1 MILRYIKNFPILIL
15 IFFIISFQS
24 FLFTKFISYACGL
37 LSIILMFDY
46 AKFNN
51 NLDRSSYIFYL
62 LVPFIFLSLFFSDID
77 INLYQGLASTLNF
90 IFMISIMGISIK
102 YLKRHQL
109 FISFGLIYSRLML
122 LICIIGFFQLA
133 GFVDFDQARNYVT
146 TGHNLVDSN
155 HKRMTSIMYEPAA
168 LSYFLGFA
176 IFAAFY
182 LKKFNYLIV
191 FILSIIASQS
201 LYGIIF
207 LLLFISYIVFFY
219 KSIVINKYFLMAF
232 FISFLL
238 VIFLPS
244 FQAFIQILSDR
255 IVNAKFGD
263 YRLMAPTLAL
273 GQSLES
279 IRSILFGSGVG
290 QVPIVLN
297 DFQLP
302 EHPNTTHWLIS
313 DLVAEIGLLGTAG
326 YLLFFILMA
335 GRNREALFFVISI
348 LLIGFGWRSTIVIL
362 LSIMVLFIRRIQI
375 PSAIKI
381 NR

>member
-1 MILRYIKNFPILIL
+1 MMHHYIKTSPILIL
-15 IFFIISFQS
+15 ILFIISFQS
-24 FLFTKFISYACGL
+24 FLFTKFISYAFGI
-37 LSIILMFDY
+37 LSIILMFNY
-46 AKFNN
+46 AKLNK
-51 NLDRSSYIFYL
+51 NLDRSSYGFFLLIPFFFY
-62 LVPFIFLSLFFSDID
+62 SLFSSDID
-77 INLYQGLASTLNF
+77 INLYQGLASTVNF
-90 IFMISIMGISIK
+90 IFMISILGISIS

-109 FISFGLIYSRLML
+109 FISFGLIYTRLML

-133 GFVDFDQARNYVT
+133 GFVEFDQARNYVT
-146 TGHNLVDSN
+146 TGYHLVDSN

-207 LLLFISYIVFFY
+207 LLFFIGHLAFFY
-219 KSIVINKYFLMAF
+219 KSIVINKYFLIAF
-232 FISFLL
+232 FLLFLL
-238 VIFLPS
+238 FIFLPS
-244 FQAFIQILSDR
+244 LQVFIQVLSDR
-255 IVNAKFGD
+255 IANGKFGD
-263 YRLMAPTLAL
+263 YRMMAPTLAL

-279 IRSILFGSGVG
+279 FRNILFGSGIG
-290 QVPIVLN
+290 QVAIVLN
-297 DFQLP
+297 DFELP

-313 DLVAEIGLLGTAG
+313 DLVTEVGLLGTTG

-362 LSIMVLFIRRIQI
+362 LSIMILLIRRVKYEVQ
-375 PSAIKI
+375 
-381 NR
+381 

>member
-1 MILRYIKNFPILIL
+1 MMHHYIKTSPILIL
-15 IFFIISFQS
+15 ILFIISFQS
-24 FLFTKFISYACGL
+24 FLFTKFISYAFGF
-37 LSIILMFDY
+37 LSIILMLNY
-46 AKFNN
+46 AKLNK
-51 NLDRSSYIFYL
+51 NLDKSSYGFFL
-62 LVPFIFLSLFFSDID
+62 LIPFIFYSLFSSDVD
-77 INLYQGLASTLNF
+77 INLYQGLASTVNF
-90 IFMISIMGISIK
+90 IFMISIMGISIS

-109 FISFGLIYSRLML
+109 FISFGLIYTRLML

-133 GFVDFDQARNYVT
+133 GFVEFDQARNYVT
-146 TGHNLVDSN
+146 TGYHLVDSN

-207 LLLFISYIVFFY
+207 LLFFIGHLAFFY
-219 KSIVINKYFLMAF
+219 KSIVINKYFLIAF
-232 FISFLL
+232 FLLFLL
-238 VIFLPS
+238 FIFLPS
-244 FQAFIQILSDR
+244 LQVFIQVLSDR

-263 YRLMAPTLAL
+263 YRMMAPTLAL

-279 IRSILFGSGVG
+279 FRNILFGSGVG
-290 QVPIVLN
+290 QVAIVLN
-297 DFQLP
+297 DFELP

-313 DLVAEIGLLGTAG
+313 DLVTEIGLLGTTG

-362 LSIMVLFIRRIQI
+362 LSIMILLIRRVMYEV
-375 PSAIKI
+375 
-381 NR
+381 